1 MAAADRGAST
11 VRGNLLQ
18 SSVTPHEH
26 RWGNCIHIMASTEV
40 NSEYPIGHALKPS
53 TLDSYLQTAYRNL

>member
-1 MAAADRGAST
+1 MAAADRGR
-11 VRGNLLQ
+11 VPYEGNLLQ

-26 RWGNCIHIMASTEV
+26 RWGNCIHIVASTGV
-40 NSEYPIGHALKPS
+40 NSKYPIGHALKPS